1 MSASKLTLESI
12 GNYTIGVRSN
22 TFNPH
27 KESVVLVHGIGVSSA
42 YFVPL
47 AKELEQN
54 FNVFALDLPGYGTTP
69 KPKKALSI
77 PQLATVVHS
86 FLIAHNLKQSTIVG
100 HSMGCQIIAHL
111 RDIRD
116 GSIAKLILLAPTV
129 NKNER
134 SIVMQGVRLFQD
146 TFRESPA
153 ANFVIFKEYAKMG
166 PFRYLKTSRLMVR
179 DIIETTLEKGT
190 LPTLIVTGE
199 KDPIV
204 PNKWAHFLSQSS
216 PNVTHKEIRGVPH
229 AFHFSNPEKTAVV
242 CEAFIK
248 S

>member
-69 KPKKALSI
+69 KPKKALTI
-77 PQLATVVHS
+77 PQLADVVHL
-86 FLIAHNLKQSTIVG
+86 FILANHLTHATLIG

-111 RDIRD
+111 RDIQD
-116 GSIAKLILLAPTV
+116 GSVAKLILLAPTV

-134 SIVMQGVRLFQD
+134 SIVMQGIRLFQD

-166 PFRYLKTSRLMVR
+166 PFRYLQTSRLMVR
-179 DIIETTLEKGT
+179 DIIETTMQKGT
-190 LPTLIVTGE
+190 LPALIVNGE

-204 PNKWAHFLSQSS
+204 PGPWTHFLSQSS
-216 PNVTHKEIRGVPH
+216 PNVTRKEINSVPH
-229 AFHFSNPEKTAVV
+229 AFHFSYPEKTAAV
-242 CEAFIK
+242 CETFIK